1 MFIFFFHIFKWDF
14 SIFIF
19 YTLQWSIL

>member
-1 MFIFFFHIFKWDF
+1 MFIFFFHICKWDF